1 MSLQTKGNLLN
12 GSLKW
17 RFDNIKSNF
26 HSSIYNDKV
35 NIPFHK
41 EKTKQVL
48 QGKIGPTQN
57 QKPGERNTNSCS
69 SMFRFWDLWWN
80 LLGPSVVECPLLLS
94 SVPSVSIHGL
104 APFFKCSLPQW
115 IPVVLAYLSSCFVLA
130 CVLSPWHKL
139 ESSGKWEPQLKKKKM
154 PPANWLS
161 GKATDSKP
169 VSYIPLWLLQ
179 FLLLASCPACA
190 SVMDCFG
197 SVSWNNPFPS

>member
-139 ESSGKWEPQLKKKKM
+139 ESSGKWEPQLKKKKNA
-154 PPANWLS
+154 PSKLAFWESHGQQTCKLYSSVTTSVPAS
-161 GKATDSKP
+161 S
-169 VSYIPLWLLQ
+169 
-179 FLLLASCPACA
+179 FLPCL
-190 SVMDCFG
+190 CFSDG
-197 SVSWNNPFPS
+197 LFWKCKLK